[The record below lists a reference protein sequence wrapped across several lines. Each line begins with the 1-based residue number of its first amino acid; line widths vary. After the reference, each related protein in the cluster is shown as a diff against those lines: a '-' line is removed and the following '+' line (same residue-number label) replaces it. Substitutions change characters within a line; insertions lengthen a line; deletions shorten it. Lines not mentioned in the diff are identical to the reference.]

1 MNTYKKLLLGLVIGI
16 MSVKW
21 WTFIPAFL
29 PASLI
34 FLLVFAAA
42 FLLSVKA
49 KMRFSHFVLGL
60 VIGAYISFL
69 RVHFYEQRTELALS
83 TGVNTTIAGE
93 VDSLYSE
100 KKRLK
105 RIIFN
110 IDTINGQSITPQRF
124 RINVFSS
131 IDKPFK
137 QGERWQLKARLR
149 EPYGRANIAGFDAKT
164 YYLAH
169 HIHAKGSL
177 LEAKLLEPSLSLRQR
192 LLDSL
197 LPVFERYA
205 QGRFLLALTFG
216 ERNQLTD
223 ADWQTLKQ
231 TGLTHLLAISGLH
244 IGLAFGA
251 VFFVTFHLKPFFFR
265 QDTWIGA
272 PYFVAC
278 FFAFLYAWSAG
289 FSLPTQR
296 ALLALLFWVL
306 FRLSALKLS
315 GFDTFLTVLAC
326 LLIFDPFSV
335 FSMSFWLSFSAVGLI
350 ALFYS
355 FSFLPRVQ
363 KKRTGIYL
371 MGQLVQR
378 AILSL
383 LILQA
388 FLLLGMLP
396 INLYYFGG
404 FSISALVAN
413 SLAIPLVS
421 FITVP
426 ALLLAL
432 VLSLFYPNNFAWW
445 IADISLSWVMT
456 IAQFLSNTW
465 VSLPSIN
472 LLFIFT
478 LMGFI
483 LILLLVSQSQ
493 RPLIAL
499 LGVTLLLSWKSDS
512 PKRSE
517 KWQMHVLDVGHGLAV
532 LIEQNGQALLYDTGA
547 AWGNSSIAKS
557 VIQPVL
563 NKLNLS
569 LTGVMISHLDK
580 DHFGGLDW
588 INQTLKPNWVRS
600 SSLMAAHLPC
610 KRGESWHWQGLTFSA
625 MAPETLTVRPKN
637 AASCVIRVFDGKHS
651 VLLTGDIPKKE
662 EKALV
667 KSGVA
672 LQSDVLLVPHHG
684 SLSSSSVAFLRQVAP
699 DIAIASTG
707 RYTPWQLPHPD
718 IIERY
723 QKENIAWFETR
734 TAGQISVTFSE
745 KGIKMTRYR
754 QELSPYWYRKVVGA
768 L

>member
-1 MNTYKKLLLGLVIGI
+1 MNTYKKVLLGLVIGI

-34 FLLVFAAA
+34 FLFLFVGA
-42 FLLSVKA
+42 FLLSIKT
-49 KMRFSHFVLGL
+49 KMRWLHFLMGL
-60 VIGAYISFL
+60 LLGAYLSLI
-69 RVHFYEQRTELALS
+69 RVYLYEQKTELALS
-83 TGVNTTIAGE
+83 IDVNTIISGT

-100 KKRLK
+100 NNRLK
-105 RIIFN
+105 RLIFN
-110 IDTINGQSITPQRF
+110 IDTINGKNITPNDF

-137 QGERWQLKARLR
+137 QGESWQLKARLR

-177 LEAKLLEPSLSLRQR
+177 LEAKLLDPHLSLRQR
-192 LLDSL
+192 FLNKL
-197 LPVFERYA
+197 LPVFNGYE
-205 QGRFLLALTFG
+205 QGRFLLALAFG

-223 ADWQTLKQ
+223 TDWQKLKQ

-244 IGLAFGA
+244 IGLAFCA
-251 VFFVTFHLKPFFFR
+251 VFFVIFHLKPFFFR
-265 QDTWIGA
+265 QDTWISA
-272 PYFVAC
+272 PYFIAC
-278 FFAFLYAWSAG
+278 FFAFIYAWAAG

-296 ALLALLFWVL
+296 ALLALLIWTV

-315 GFDTFLTVLAC
+315 GFDTFLMVLAS
-326 LLIFDPFSV
+326 LLVFDPFSV

-350 ALFYS
+350 ALFSS
-355 FSFLPRVQ
+355 FSFLPQVQ
-363 KKRTGIYL
+363 KKRTGLYL
-371 MGQLVQR
+371 IGALLQR
-378 AILSL
+378 TILSL
-383 LILQA
+383 LLLQA

-404 FSISALVAN
+404 FSMSALIAN
-413 SLAIPLVS
+413 TLAIPIVS

-432 VLSLFYPNNFAWW
+432 FVSLFYPDNFVWA
-445 IADISLSWVMT
+445 IADLSLSWVMA
-456 IAQFLSNTW
+456 IAHFLSNAW
-465 VSLPSIN
+465 VSLPGIN

-478 LMGFI
+478 LLGF
-483 LILLLVSQSQ
+483 LLVLQLVAQ
-493 RPLIAL
+493 RQRLFIAALGLI
-499 LGVTLLLSWKSDS
+499 LLLSWKASS
-512 PKRSE
+512 PRRE
-517 KWQMHVLDVGHGLAV
+517 TWQMHVLDVGHGLAV
-532 LIEQNGQALLYDTGA
+532 LIERNGQALLYDTGA
-547 AWGNSSIAKS
+547 SWGSSSIAKS

-569 LTGVMISHLDK
+569 LRGVMISHLDQ
-580 DHFGGLDW
+580 DHAGGLKW
-588 INQTLKPNWVRS
+588 INQTLKPDWVRS
-600 SSLMAAHLPC
+600 SSLMASHLPC
-610 KRGESWHWQGLTFSA
+610 KQGETWTWEGLSFSA
-625 MAPETLTVRPKN
+625 IAPEKLTVRPKN

-662 EKALV
+662 EQALIERGAQL
-667 KSGVA
+667 KSD
-672 LQSDVLLVPHHG
+672 LLLVPHHG
-684 SLSSSSVAFLRQVAP
+684 SLSSSSVAFLQAVAP

-707 RYTPWQLPHPD
+707 RYTPWQLPHPE

-723 QKENIAWFETR
+723 QQQNIAWFETR
-734 TAGQISVTFSE
+734 TAGQISVIFSE
-745 KGIKMTRYR
+745 QGIKITRYR

>member
-1 MNTYKKLLLGLVIGI
+1 MNTYKKVLLGLVIGI

-21 WTFIPAFL
+21 WTFIPALL

-34 FLLVFAAA
+34 FLFVFTGAL
-42 FLLSVKA
+42 LLSIKT
-49 KMRFSHFVLGL
+49 KIRFLHFILGL
-60 VIGAYISFL
+60 VIGAYLSLIS
-69 RVHFYEQRTELALS
+69 VHFYEQKTELALS
-83 TGVNTTIAGE
+83 IDVNTIITGV

-100 KKRLK
+100 NKRLK
-105 RIIFN
+105 RIIFD
-110 IDTINGQSITPQRF
+110 IDAVNGQSITPRGF

-177 LEAKLLEPSLSLRQR
+177 LEAKLVDPSLSLRQR
-192 LLDSL
+192 LLDRL
-197 LPVFERYA
+197 LPVFEHYE

-223 ADWQTLKQ
+223 ADWQKLKQ

-244 IGLAFGA
+244 IGLAFGV
-251 VFFVTFHLKPFFFR
+251 VFFVAFHLKPFFFR

-272 PYFVAC
+272 PYFIAC
-278 FFAFLYAWSAG
+278 FFAFVYAWAAG

-296 ALLALLFWVL
+296 ALLALLVWVL

-315 GFDTFLTVLAC
+315 VFDTFLTVLAC

-350 ALFYS
+350 ALFSS
-355 FSFLPRVQ
+355 FSFVPKVQ
-363 KKRTGIYL
+363 KKGRGIYFIA
-371 MGQLVQR
+371 QLAKS

-404 FSISALVAN
+404 FSLSALIAN
-413 SLAIPLVS
+413 TLAIPIVS

-426 ALLLAL
+426 ALLVAL
-432 VLSLFYPNNFAWW
+432 VLSLFYPDNFAWW
-445 IADISLSWVMT
+445 IADISLSWVMAF
-456 IAQFLSNTW
+456 AQFLSTTW

-478 LMGFI
+478 LLGFM
-483 LILLLVSQSQ
+483 LILLLVGQSQ
-493 RPLIAL
+493 KPFIAL
-499 LGVTLLLSWKSDS
+499 LGFILLLSWKSNS
-512 PKRSE
+512 PKRDE

-532 LIEQNGQALLYDTGA
+532 LIEQNGQAVLYDTGA
-547 AWGNSSIAKS
+547 SWGSSSIAKS
-557 VIQPVL
+557 VIEPVL
-563 NKLNLS
+563 TKLNLS
-569 LTGVMISHLDK
+569 LTGVMISHLDQ
-580 DHFGGLDW
+580 DHFGGLKW
-588 INQTLKPNWVRS
+588 INQSLKPHWVRS
-600 SSLMAAHLPC
+600 SSLMASHLPC
-610 KRGESWHWQGLTFSA
+610 KQGETWSWQGLTFSA
-625 MAPETLTVRPKN
+625 LAPEKLTVRPKN
-637 AASCVIRVFDGKHS
+637 AASCVIRVFDGKYS
-651 VLLTGDIPKKE
+651 ALLTGDIPKKG
-662 EKALV
+662 EKALIN
-667 KSGVA
+667 SGA
-672 LQSDVLLVPHHG
+672 LLKSDVLLVPHHG
-684 SLSSSSVAFLRQVAP
+684 SLSSSSVAFLRQVEP

-723 QKENIAWFETR
+723 QQENIAWFETR
-734 TAGQISVTFSE
+734 TAGQISVIFSE
-745 KGIKMTRYR
+745 KGIKIIRYR